1 MSSDSASIVFAARW
15 GSVVLTALVASCVR
29 EIMWAPMRNLVHISP
44 QRVRQ
49 FHRQSVLSGLA
60 R

>member
-1 MSSDSASIVFAARW
+1 
-15 GSVVLTALVASCVR
+15 
-29 EIMWAPMRNLVHISP
+29 MRNLVHISP

-49 FHRQSVLSGLA
+49 FDRQSVLSGLA

>member
-1 MSSDSASIVFAARW
+1 MAA
-15 GSVVLTALVASCVR
+15 GELNDIADPALVASCLR

>member
-1 MSSDSASIVFAARW
+1 MAARE
-15 GSVVLTALVASCVR
+15 LNDIADPALVATGLR
-29 EIMWAPMRNLVHISP
+29 EIMWAPMCNLAHISP

>member
-1 MSSDSASIVFAARW
+1 VADGELNHIADP
-15 GSVVLTALVASCVR
+15 ALVASCLR
-29 EIMWAPMRNLVHISP
+29 EILWAPMRNLVHISP